1 MFGPVV
7 FTEGGYNFTLY
18 DIINKE
24 FEISAGSSIT
34 WYGDPY
40 QGQMKINATYNQLA
54 SYAPLLNDPTLNTVP
69 QIKRKYP
76 VQVLL
81 TLEGP
86 MLSPQIDFDILAGDL
101 PKSITIEDG
110 RTIRLAE
117 QFQAFKNKLDEQ
129 ELKRQ
134 VFSLI
139 VLRKFSPEES
149 FNTSGSIVNSVSELF
164 SNQLSYWMSQVDEN
178 LEIDVDIGS
187 MDQESFNAFQL
198 RLSYTF
204 LNGRLRVTR
213 DGTFGNQTNNSSNS
227 AAGNNNGSN
236 FSSVAGDW
244 TVDYLLTSDGKFK
257 VKMYSRTNV
266 NPLNTNL
273 NSQNAITTGVS
284 LLYTQ
289 SFNELKDIL
298 KFNRNKNRRKKEE
311 ENPDLNQ
318 EATKENEGNE

>member
-1 MFGPVV
+1 
-7 FTEGGYNFTLY
+7 LY

-24 FEISAGSSIT
+24 FKIEPGSSIA
-34 WYGDPY
+34 WFGDPY
-40 QGQMKINATYNQLA
+40 QANMQINASYNQLA
-54 SYAPLLNDPTLNTVP
+54 SFLPILNDPTLANVT
-69 QIKRKYP
+69 QLKRKYP

-81 TLEGP
+81 KLDGP
-86 MLSPQIDFDILAGDL
+86 MLSPQINFDIIAKDL
-101 PKSITIEDG
+101 PKSIPVENGPPILLSD
-110 RTIRLAE
+110 RYI
-117 QFQAFKNKLDEQ
+117 AFRNSLDEQ

-139 VLRKFSPEES
+139 VLRRFSPPES
-149 FNTSGSIVNSVSELF
+149 FNTSGTLASSVSELF

-178 LEIDVDIGS
+178 LQIDVDLAG

-213 DGTFGNQTNNSSNS
+213 DGTIGNQGNSSATTTSTTTNTG
-227 AAGNNNGSN
+227 ANY
-236 FSSVAGDW
+236 SSIGDW
-244 TVDYLLTSDGKFK
+244 TVDYLLTPDGKFK

-266 NPLNTNL
+266 NPVNTSI

-289 SFNELKDIL
+289 SFNEIKDLLKSSRE
-298 KFNRNKNRRKKEE
+298 KNKGRKPEEDEE
-311 ENPDLNQ
+311 EKDSA
-318 EATKENEGNE
+318 EKEINREN